1 MIDVAVGVDVGKAS
15 FDVAVPLKPGKFRT
29 RAKLTN
35 DPRGFAAFDHWL
47 QAHAPDAPVFMEAT
61 GIYHEALAEH
71 LVEQGRVVYVM
82 NPAQVKAFGAS
93 QLSRTKTDRT
103 DAKLIAR
110 FGVAQ
115 LATPERLRPWQPLS
129 PAQRTLRAL
138 LRRLDDLKT
147 MQQMELNR
155 LDVAGAPVRAS
166 IERMIAMLRD
176 QIRTL
181 EQAIAEHIDQDPD
194 LRGRR
199 DLLESIPGIGPVTS
213 AWLLA
218 QLGDGGQFHDA
229 RQVVAFAGLN
239 PRLSESGRY
248 RGRTRISKVGDSA
261 LRAKL
266 YLPAM
271 TARRTNPVLKAFAQ
285 RLSERGKP
293 FKVVMCAL
301 MRKLLHIAWG
311 VLKNGQPFDPKH
323 AVV

>member
-1 MIDVAVGVDVGKAS
+1 MIDVAVGVDVAKAS

-29 RAKLTN
+29 RAKLAN
-35 DPRGFAAFDHWL
+35 GRRGFAAFDQWL
-47 QAHAPDAPVFMEAT
+47 QAHAPDTPVFMEAT
-61 GIYHEALAEH
+61 GVYHEALAEH

-82 NPAQVKAFGAS
+82 NPAQVKAFGES
-93 QLSRTKTDRT
+93 QLSRIKTDRT

-138 LRRLDDLKT
+138 VRRLDDLKT

-181 EQAIAEHIDQDPD
+181 ERAIAEHIDQDPD

-218 QLGDGGQFHDA
+218 QLGDGSQFSDA

-239 PRLSESGRY
+239 PRLRESGRY
-248 RGRTRISKVGDSA
+248 RGRACISKIGDGA

-271 TARRTNPVLKAFAQ
+271 TARRANPVLKAFAQ

-311 VLKNGQPFDPKH
+311 VLKNGQLFDPKH

>member
-1 MIDVAVGVDVGKAS
+1 MMQTAVGVDVAKAS
-15 FDVAVPLKPGKFRT
+15 FDVATPLKPGKFRT
-29 RAKLTN
+29 RAKLPN
-35 DPRGFAAFDHWL
+35 VAAGFVAFDQWL
-47 QAHAPDAPVFMEAT
+47 QAHAPGAPVFMEAT

-71 LVEQGRVVYVM
+71 LFEQGHTVYVL
-82 NPAQVKAFGAS
+82 NPAQVKAFGES

-110 FGVAQ
+110 FGVAL

-129 PAQRTLRAL
+129 PEQRTLREL
-138 LRRLDDLKT
+138 VRRLDDLKS
-147 MQQMELNR
+147 MRQMELNR
-155 LDVAGAPVRAS
+155 LDVAREPVRDS
-166 IERMIAMLRD
+166 IERMVKELGE
-176 QIRTL
+176 QIHEL
-181 EQAIAEHIDQDPD
+181 EQAIADHIDQDPD

-218 QLGDGGQFHDA
+218 QLGDGGRFNDA
-229 RQVVAFAGLN
+229 RQIVAFAGLN
-239 PRLSESGRY
+239 PRLHESGRY
-248 RGRTRISKVGDSA
+248 RGQARISRVGDHT

-285 RLSERGKP
+285 RLSDRGKP
-293 FKVVMCAL
+293 FKVVMCAV

-311 VLKNGQPFDPKH
+311 VLKNGRPFDPAH